1 MRGAVA
7 AAIVAGALLVSAG
20 VAPLPAQTTT
30 APVTVAWVDVPI
42 ADALERLAT
51 AGPMNLVWD
60 AAALRSARQA
70 RVSCRLT
77 DVLPEQVL
85 GCITREAGLD
95 WYRLSSGTYV
105 VIGRAEAAPGYGALA
120 GYVVD
125 GSTGAPI
132 PTARVWLAEAPPPR
146 SVGTD
151 GGFTIDRLLPGRY
164 ELLVHAIGYRP
175 SRQRVELQRDARERA
190 RVVLEPIAE
199 SVLPIVVNG
208 VRAGTVSGALGAA
221 AVGDSGVAATLSS
234 PSFFLPG
241 AAQPLGVTRRD
252 GTGDLH
258 LQGGEIGEH
267 PWRLDGVPLFDAAAL
282 SGLLGAVAPLAVDQL
297 VIRRAGFRARDG
309 SFAAGAIDLTHGLGD
324 DRAPRSGVTV
334 ASDPLAVSARLQSP
348 LQLGR
353 ARGVGT
359 LTVRE
364 GTWGL
369 TAPAALTSAIRA
381 WNAPDAVL
389 LQRLS
394 GFGALPGL
402 STLDAGGFTPGGRE
416 SVALRDVHAAGRL
429 TWRSLVSVDA
439 SFFRTAHAMSWAGS
453 ATDTAARTLAT
464 RDAYAWRTTG
474 GQIGHR
480 TLLGTRVRQHLQA
493 RAVVH
498 SLSHDAAMTMTMPSA
513 PGVEATMTGT
523 EGNRVEE
530 VGLRAEWTAAGASG
544 WELTAGVDGAQ
555 TRASV
560 DLANRVLRPLAAS
573 GRVGRLAAWGDATW
587 PVGGDVFVETG
598 LRVTQLETG
607 RTYAEPRL
615 ALRREGG
622 SDTPWAWRVAGG
634 GYHQFVSQFDI
645 ATTAPMAFVP
655 SIRFWLPMDGR
666 GPVATA
672 WHASAEAVV
681 RPWARWE
688 LRAEGYARWQPVIPT
703 IDYGALFDVGSAA
716 PPVATMDAFVRSA
729 RGRALGAGLRA
740 LRDGPLWSV
749 PMRVEL
755 SYDLGAAQR
764 SFPSRFGGREQPV
777 PWLEPQRAQLA
788 IDARP
793 IRGLVAALRARG
805 VFGRPWALRQAY
817 YDLFG
822 AAPQG
827 AGLPI
832 DDPGTM
838 RRPALYDLDLG
849 VTYERRVVGA
859 RLTVGASVTN
869 VLNRANVLDFGLVR
883 DASAASPA
891 YRMVPRLLPG
901 RMPSVTL
908 RITP

>member
-1 MRGAVA
+1 LLALLGA
-7 AAIVAGALLVSAG
+7 AALPLAAQSSS
-20 VAPLPAQTTT
+20 VAP
-30 APVTVAWVDVPI
+30 VSIAWADVPI
-42 ADALERLAT
+42 GDALERLAN

-60 AAALRSARQA
+60 AATLRSARRP

-77 DVLPEQVL
+77 DALPEQVL
-85 GCITREAGLD
+85 ACITREAGLD

-105 VIGRAEAAPGYGALA
+105 VIARAEAAPGYGALA

-125 GSTGAPI
+125 GATGAPI

-146 SVGTD
+146 TVGDD

-164 ELLVHAIGYRP
+164 ELMVHAIGYRP
-175 SRQRVELQRDARERA
+175 SRQRVELGRDARERA
-190 RVVLEPIAE
+190 RVVLEPISERA
-199 SVLPIVVNG
+199 LPIVVNG
-208 VRAGTVSGALGAA
+208 VRAGTVSGALGASSVA
-221 AVGDSGVAATLSS
+221 DSSIAATIAA
-234 PSFFLPG
+234 PAFFLPG

-258 LQGGEIGEH
+258 LQGGDIGEH

-282 SGLLGAVAPLAVDQL
+282 SGLLGAVAPLAVEQL

-309 SFAAGAIDLTHGLGD
+309 SFAAGAIDLTHAVGD
-324 DRAPRSGVTV
+324 DRPGTGSVTV
-334 ASDPLAVSARLQSP
+334 ASDPLAVSARLQAP
-348 LQLGR
+348 ARFGA

-402 STLDAGGFTPGGRE
+402 SSLDVGGFVPGGKE
-416 SVALRDVHAAGRL
+416 SVNLRDVHAAGRL
-429 TWRSLVSVDA
+429 SWPSLVSVDA
-439 SFFRTAHAMSWAGS
+439 SFFRTSHAMSWAGA

-464 RDAYAWRTTG
+464 TDAYAWRTTG
-474 GQIGHR
+474 GQIGYR
-480 TLLGTRVRQHLQA
+480 ALLGTRVRQHVQA
-493 RAVVH
+493 RAVRH
-498 SLSHDAAMTMTMPSA
+498 ALAHDATMAMSMPSA
-513 PGVEATMTGT
+513 PAGT
-523 EGNRVEE
+523 AAMSGSEGNRIEE
-530 VGLRAEWTAAGASG
+530 LGLRAEWSAAGATG
-544 WELTAGVDGAQ
+544 WEFTTGFDAAQ

-560 DLANRVLRPLAAS
+560 DLANRVLRPLSAA
-573 GRVGRLAAWGDATW
+573 GRVARLAAWGDVTW
-587 PVGGDVFVETG
+587 PLGGAVFVETG

-607 RTYAEPRL
+607 RTYAEPRV

-622 SDTPWAWRVAGG
+622 EATPWAWRIAGG
-634 GYHQFVSQFDI
+634 GYHQFVSQFDM

-655 SIRFWLPMDGR
+655 SVRFWLPMDGR

-672 WHASAEAVV
+672 WHTSAEAVV
-681 RPWARWE
+681 RPGARWE
-688 LRAEGYARWQPVIPT
+688 FRAEGYARWQPVIPT
-703 IDYGALFDVGSAA
+703 LDYGALFDAGSAA
-716 PPVATMDAFVRSA
+716 APVVTMDAFVRAA
-729 RGRALGAGLRA
+729 RGRAAGLGVRA
-740 LRDGPLWSV
+740 LHDGVVGGLPL
-749 PMRVEL
+749 RVEL
-755 SYDLGAAQR
+755 SYDVGAAQR
-764 SFPSRFGGREQPV
+764 SFPSRFGGRQQPV
-777 PWLEPQRAQLA
+777 PWLEPQRAQVA

-793 IRGLVAALRARG
+793 VRGLVAALRARG

-822 AAPQG
+822 AAPMS

-832 DDPGTM
+832 DDPGMM

-849 VTYERRVVGA
+849 VSYERRVAGA
-859 RLTVGASVTN
+859 RVTVGASVTN
-869 VLNRANVLDFGLVR
+869 VLNRANVLDYGLVR
-883 DASAASPA
+883 DAAAA
-891 YRMVPRLLPG
+891 ATYAMVPRLMPG